1 MMRAKKRGEQ
11 ESEEME
17 TREGVRRERA
27 GAGESKDQ
35 QKGKE
40 TVRRQMG
47 GGGLESSSTLDRGL
61 FSKKP
66 SQFL

>member
-1 MMRAKKRGEQ
+1 MMRAEKRGEQ
-11 ESEEME
+11 ESEGTE

-40 TVRRQMG
+40 RARRQR